1 MHFFL
6 KILLLGGPSPPSQL
20 KLLNFFYLIVNFMMM
35 PECNSLQS
43 LMGKYTKNNLCEI
56 LLSGEKPHIPDKYQH
71 IIVKQVHFLCSPKI
85 YLQNQKTVFWSKTGV
100 KSIRFRRK
108 SAKQLLQGGYT
119 SWQILVQNKIQ
130 IFSSKMFGPKNVVRF
145 YGQFVDKK
153 PSLFLW
159 TKKTWSQKFRKWE
172 WSGMFLEP

>member
-1 MHFFL
+1 MVAQIKKSKKLSPFIFEFCFWEDPPHPVNWSPTHLTGPQTPFFYIYLCISRSNQTILKNKVHFFL
-6 KILLLGGPSPPSQL
+6 QILLLGGPSPPSQL

-85 YLQNQKTVFWSKTGV
+85 YLQNQKTVF
-100 KSIRFRRK
+100 
-108 SAKQLLQGGYT
+108 
-119 SWQILVQNKIQ
+119 
-130 IFSSKMFGPKNVVRF
+130 
-145 YGQFVDKK
+145 
-153 PSLFLW
+153 
-159 TKKTWSQKFRKWE
+159 
-172 WSGMFLEP
+172 